1 MDTFVFDSE
10 DLAATEAMLNA
21 AYTKMRIG
29 SSQERTRA
37 QLARD
42 VLGTISVDQL
52 ELGFDMA
59 YRADP
64 LGRVCLCDMESGA
77 IEETFADGATDT
89 FVPGDF
95 ALIAPPDEPY
105 SGVVRRARYRLTMFD
120 PKLLAQVAA
129 AIPGRGAEPVRLLHH
144 RPVSD
149 TAVAQL
155 RQVIRWLHQHVLTV
169 PEARESP
176 LIAASADQCL
186 AASVLQAFP
195 NNASPD
201 PTIVDRRDAHPDTLR
216 RAIAYIDAHA
226 TEPITVADIAAGA
239 HVTIRAVQLAFR
251 RHLDS
256 TPMAYLRMV
265 RLAGAHEQLLAAA
278 PGSGHTVTSV
288 AADWGFA
295 HPGRFASTY
304 RQTYGVSPQTTLHN

>member
-10 DLAATEAMLNA
+10 DLDATEAMLNA

-29 SSQERTRA
+29 SSHERTRA
-37 QLARD
+37 KVARD

-64 LGRVCLCDMESGA
+64 LGRVCLCEMESGA
-77 IEETFADGATDT
+77 IEETFADGSTDT
-89 FVPGDF
+89 FVSGDL

-105 SGVVRRARYRLTMFD
+105 SGVVRDARYRLTMFD
-120 PKLLAQVAA
+120 PKLLTQVAA
-129 AIPGRGAEPVRLLHH
+129 AIPGRGAEPVRLTHH

-149 TAVAQL
+149 TSVAQL
-155 RQVIRWLHQHVLTV
+155 RQVIRWLQQHVLDV

-176 LIAASADQCL
+176 LIAASAGQCL
-186 AASVLQAFP
+186 AAGVLQAFP
-195 NNASPD
+195 NNASAD
-201 PTIVDRRDAHPDTLR
+201 PTVVDRRDAHPDTLR
-216 RAIAYIDAHA
+216 RAIAYIEAHA
-226 TEPITVADIAAGA
+226 NEPITVADIAAGA
-239 HVTIRAVQLAFR
+239 YVSIRAVQLAFR

-256 TPMAYLRMV
+256 TPMSYLRKV
-265 RLAGAHEQLLAAA
+265 RLAAAHEQLRATG
-278 PGSGHTVTSV
+278 PGSGQTVTSV

-295 HPGRFASTY
+295 HPGRFASAY
-304 RQTYGVSPQTTLHN
+304 REAYGVSPQTTLHD

>member
-29 SSQERTRA
+29 SSQERTHA
-37 QLARD
+37 KVARD
-42 VLGTISVDQL
+42 VLGTISDDQL

-64 LGRVCLCDMESGA
+64 LGRVCLCDMQSGA
-77 IEETFADGATDT
+77 IEETFADGSADT
-89 FVPGDF
+89 FVSGDL
-95 ALIAPPDEPY
+95 AMIAPPDEPY

-120 PKLLAQVAA
+120 PKLLTQVAA
-129 AIPGRGAEPVRLLHH
+129 AIPGREEPVRLLHH

-149 TAVAQL
+149 TAIAQL
-155 RQVIRWLHQHVLTV
+155 RQVIRWLRQHVLAV

-176 LIAASADQCL
+176 LIAASAGQCL

-201 PTIVDRRDAHPDTLR
+201 PTVVDRRDAHPDTLR
-216 RAIAYIDAHA
+216 RAIAYIEAHA
-226 TEPITVADIAAGA
+226 NEPITVADIAAGA

-256 TPMAYLRMV
+256 TPMAYLRTV
-265 RLAGAHEQLLAAA
+265 RLAGAHEQLRAGAS
-278 PGSGHTVTSV
+278 GSGLTVTSV
-288 AADWGFA
+288 AANWGFA
-295 HPGRFASTY
+295 HPGRFASAY
-304 RQTYGVSPQTTLHN
+304 RQAYGVAPQTTLHD